1 MMDELIK
8 LLHGGN
14 YSLVAANGY
23 TRTFDRRGIADL
35 YDLLSDD
42 PAFLAGAFIA
52 DKVVGKGAAALV
64 ILGHASELYA
74 DIISEAALEMLSQ
87 SPVKVS
93 FGQLVPHIINHNGTG
108 WCPVE
113 TLCKDSKTPE
123 ECLPLIQNFMNNR
136 TH

>member
-1 MMDELIK
+1 MDNLIK

-14 YSLVAANGY
+14 YSLVAANGG
-23 TRTFDRRGIADL
+23 TRTFERRGIADL
-35 YDLLSDD
+35 YDLLCND
-42 PAFLAGAFIA
+42 PVFFTGAVIA

-93 FGQLVPHIINHNGTG
+93 YGQIVPHIINHNGTG

-113 TLCKDSKTPE
+113 TLCRDFKTPE
-123 ECLPLIQNFMNNR
+123 ECLPFIKNFMNELKI
-136 TH
+136 